1 MGIRDRNISVLD
13 EYKVDKDH
21 FEAAIA
27 VGRSIYEIQIL
38 FGMDRKQLED
48 WVKENYNGM
57 PLQTVYDRIKLIA
70 VEEFYNVMRD
80 LGYRGNPSAMHI
92 INEALNGYAEEQKT
106 VKIVFE
112 NNVPVE
118 DEKDKEDDN

>member
-1 MGIRDRNISVLD
+1 MGIRDRHISILN
-13 EYKVDKDH
+13 EYKIDEDH
-21 FEAAIA
+21 FETAIC
-27 VGRSIYEIQIL
+27 VGRSIYEIQIM
-38 FGMDRKQLED
+38 FGMTNQELDK
-48 WVKENYNGM
+48 WVREHYNGM
-57 PLQTVYDRIKLIA
+57 PLQTVYDRIKMAAIA
-70 VEEFYNVMRD
+70 DFYEVMRD

-118 DEKDKEDDN
+118 SEKDKEDE

>member
-1 MGIRDRNISVLD
+1 MGIRDRNISILD
-13 EYKVDKDH
+13 ESKIDIDH

-27 VGRSIYEIQIL
+27 VGRSIYEIQVM

-48 WVKENYNGM
+48 WVHEHYNGM
-57 PLQTVYDRIKLIA
+57 PLQTVYDRIKMLA
-70 VEEFYNVMRD
+70 VSQFYEVMRD

-118 DEKDKEDDN
+118 DEKDKEDD

>member
-13 EYKVDKDH
+13 EYKIDIDH
-21 FEAAIA
+21 FETAIA
-27 VGRSIYEIQIL
+27 VGRSIREIMIL
-38 FGMDRKQLED
+38 FGMDRAQLEE
-48 WVKENYNGM
+48 WVKANYDGM
-57 PLQTVYDRIKLIA
+57 PLQTVYDRIKMAAIA
-70 VEEFYNVMRD
+70 DFYDVMRD

-118 DEKDKEDDN
+118 DEKDKEDE

>member
-1 MGIRDRNISVLD
+1 MGIRDRNISILD
-13 EYKVDKDH
+13 SSKIDIDH
-21 FEAAIA
+21 FETAIC
-27 VGRSIYEIQIL
+27 VGRSIYEIQIM
-38 FGMDRKQLED
+38 FGMDRNQLED
-48 WVKENYNGM
+48 WVGEHYNGA
-57 PLQTVYDRIKLIA
+57 PLQTVYDRIKMNAIA
-70 VEEFYNVMRD
+70 EFYEVMRD

-118 DEKDKEDDN
+118 TEKDKDDD

>member
-1 MGIRDRNISVLD
+1 MGIRDRNISILD
-13 EYKVDKDH
+13 ESKIDIDH

-27 VGRSIYEIQIL
+27 VGRSIYEIQTM

-48 WVKENYNGM
+48 WVHEHYNGM
-57 PLQTVYDRIKLIA
+57 PLQTVYDRIKMIA
-70 VEEFYNVMRD
+70 VSQFYEVMRD

-118 DEKDKEDDN
+118 DEKDKEDD

>member
-1 MGIRDRNISVLD
+1 MGIRDRNISILD
-13 EYKVDKDH
+13 ESKIDIDH
-21 FEAAIA
+21 FETAIA
-27 VGRSIYEIQIL
+27 VGRSIQEIQTL
-38 FGMDRKQLED
+38 FGMERGELDA
-48 WVKENYNGM
+48 WVKEHYNGM
-57 PLQTVYDRIKLIA
+57 PLQTVYDRIKMAAITD
-70 VEEFYNVMRD
+70 FYEVMRD

-118 DEKDKEDDN
+118 DEKDKEDE